1 MTTTRDTPREF
12 TLTWTLD
19 ASPEVVFRSWT
30 DPARLGWFFNDQQP
44 VPEEPI
50 ELDLRVGG
58 QWRQMMVIDEE
69 TSYVT
74 GGVYREIVPN
84 ERLVYAWGATDGWP
98 RLDLANLDESPQVTI
113 VLVGNAERTEMSVH
127 VELPADLPDDGVPGW
142 WPMVRGGMQDT
153 VDRLAV
159 VLGSAAAPA

>member
-74 GGVYREIVPN
+74 GGVYREIVEPERVVFTFAWEQPDGSLEHELRTTVTFEAHGSKTRLTLRQGVFETTGRRDDHVTGWSSTL
-84 ERLVYAWGATDGWP
+84 ERL
-98 RLDLANLDESPQVTI
+98 
-113 VLVGNAERTEMSVH
+113 AEYLTTQ
-127 VELPADLPDDGVPGW
+127 
-142 WPMVRGGMQDT
+142 GG
-153 VDRLAV
+153 
-159 VLGSAAAPA
+159 